1 MTRLKKPFAVVE
13 RGAVRVDGMVVT
25 DEGSDV
31 SLDAVA
37 YGLNSRVEAIV
48 REARAEVVDLYG
60 KDLRK
65 FARLIREGSV

>member
-1 MTRLKKPFAVVE
+1 MSRLKKPFAVIE

-25 DEGSDV
+25 DKGGDV

-48 REARAEVVDLYG
+48 REARAEVVDLYA
-60 KDLRK
+60 KELRK
-65 FARLIREGSV
+65 FARLIRKGSA